1 MNVLPFSLLM
11 KEWILQQ
18 LIIGQF
24 DVHQLMVIMNVFP
37 FSSLMKEWILQPMI
51 IMQSEWHQGRHEC
64 VALLLADRRVDP
76 SADSNEAIRL
86 ASNIGHHG
94 CVSLFWADPRVRE
107 RRVTHAF
114 H

>member
-1 MNVLPFSLLM
+1 MTTTQFGVQQGMVIMNVLPFSLLM
-11 KEWILQQ
+11 KE
-18 LIIGQF
+18 F
-24 DVHQLMVIMNVFP
+24 
-37 FSSLMKEWILQPMI
+37 
-51 IMQSEWHQGRHEC
+51 
-64 VALLLADRRVDP
+64 DP